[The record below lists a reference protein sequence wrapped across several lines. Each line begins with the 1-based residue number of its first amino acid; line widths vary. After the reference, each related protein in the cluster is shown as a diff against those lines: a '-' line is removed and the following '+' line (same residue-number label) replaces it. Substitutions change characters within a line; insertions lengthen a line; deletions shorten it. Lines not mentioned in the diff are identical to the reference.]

1 MELKILI
8 ADDHPI
14 FRKGVNSFLNN
25 DFPNSIITETSDGD
39 DALSLLSTNE
49 FDVAILDVDMPKMT
63 GLDVCKTIKKV
74 KIPTHVIIMTIYK
87 DAEILRKALEN
98 GALGFLIK
106 ENTAEELKQCI
117 ETVISGEKYIAR
129 ELRRSEKINEQLKE
143 HNKTIEKLESL
154 TNTELKTLRLV
165 SEKHSSKEIADLLF
179 ISPKS
184 TENYRNR
191 ICRKLDLS
199 TTSNSLLIWAVEN
212 KEIIKEFEKLNL
224 LRSVSS

>member
-25 DFPNSIITETSDGD
+25 DFPKSTITETADGD

-129 ELRRSEKINEQLKE
+129 ELRTSEKINEQLKE

-212 KEIIKEFEKLNL
+212 KGIIKEFEKLNL
-224 LRSVSS
+224 LRNVSS

>member
-25 DFPNSIITETSDGD
+25 DFPKSTITETADGD
-39 DALSLLSTNE
+39 DALSLLSTHE

-63 GLDVCKTIKKV
+63 SLDVCKTIQKA

-129 ELRRSEKINEQLKE
+129 ELRTSEKINEQLKE

-212 KEIIKEFEKLNL
+212 KGIIKEFEKLNL